1 MLDVSIIV
9 PVYNV
14 DKYLER
20 CIKSILKQSF
30 LNWEL
35 LLINDGSTDKSG
47 FICDKFSQKDER
59 IRVVHKKNEGVSAT
73 RNLGIS
79 LARGRYITFVD
90 ADDWIEKDL
99 LEQMICEKEKM
110 NVPILITGFVV
121 DYGNKTQHI
130 FKKSKSSILNKKE
143 VQLEFLKAEK
153 FNWTVYDKL
162 YDRTLFLKYKF
173 DVKIKIGE
181 DMLIFWQLINN
192 VNFVG
197 YAPLYKYHYDANA
210 SNTMV
215 SAFSRKWIKSLSL
228 KMNIYNEVKSI
239 SKEHKIKGKN
249 LYLNDLIGL
258 LFKLIKSNRNNKN
271 FIIKIFVN
279 KLLLDFWYIVFSN
292 DFKYFPIRRK
302 IKFIVFILFYKL
314 RSIFIK

>member
-47 FICDKFSQKDER
+47 FICDRFSEKDKR
-59 IRVVHKKNEGVSAT
+59 IKVVHKKNEGVSAT

-79 LARGRYITFVD
+79 LAKGRYITFID
-90 ADDWIEKDL
+90 SDDWIEEDL
-99 LEQMICEKEKM
+99 LEQMIYEKERM

-121 DYGNKTQHI
+121 DYNNRTQYI
-130 FKKSKSSILNKKE
+130 FKKSKPSILNKE
-143 VQLEFLKAEK
+143 EIQLEFLNAEK

-162 YDRTLFLKYKF
+162 YDRNLFLKHKF
-173 DVKIKIGE
+173 NTKIKIGE
-181 DMLIFWQLINN
+181 DMLLFWQLVNS

-197 YAPLYKYHYDANA
+197 YVPLYKYHYDANA
-210 SNTMV
+210 SNTMT
-215 SAFSRKWIKSLSL
+215 SSFSRKWMKSLFL
-228 KMNIYNEVKSI
+228 KINIYNEVKFV
-239 SKEHKIKGKN
+239 SKKHKIKGKN
-249 LYLNDLIGL
+249 LYLSDLIGL
-258 LFKLIKSNRNNKN
+258 LFKVVKSNRSNKN
-271 FIIKIFVN
+271 FITKIFVN
-279 KLLLDFWYIVFSN
+279 KLLLNFWYIIFSN
-292 DFKYFPIRRK
+292 DFKYFPIKRRM
-302 IKFIVFILFYKL
+302 IFIVCVLFYKL
-314 RSIFIK
+314 RFIFVK